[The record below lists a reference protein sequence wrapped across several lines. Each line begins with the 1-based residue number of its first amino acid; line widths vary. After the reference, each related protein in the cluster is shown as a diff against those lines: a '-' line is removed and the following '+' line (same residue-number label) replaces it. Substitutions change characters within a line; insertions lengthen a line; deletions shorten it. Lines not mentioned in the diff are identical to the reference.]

1 MRCVFYVLFNVF
13 LRCFGQVKAVKTVQ
27 SYEKYFI
34 YARTIYNVMKHK
46 NSGKIIGWYES
57 G

>member
-1 MRCVFYVLFNVF
+1 MFRA
-13 LRCFGQVKAVKTVQ
+13 GKTVKTVQ

-46 NSGKIIGWYES
+46 NSEKIIGWHKS

>member
-46 NSGKIIGWYES
+46 NSGKIIGWHES